1 MKKKDSNKTKLIK
14 LYLYIRKG
22 LSIHKTHDSF
32 HTKGSTKTKHKPDDL
47 HLFLHGDLRGDE
59 GAGIGFLT
67 PGLDHDARATD
78 NLDGLAFF
86 VVLAQTSPLAEGLAI
101 IHLHERNGVGGSLL
115 AERGDQLGVGR
126 FVAAVGQHAQK
137 GILAVESLDALT
149 EAAGK
154 TVSVEGV
161 TKDLLES
168 SLRGQRFLNDF
179 FLGLFDFGLGD
190 DFFFFGRHSV
200 FFFASGCFFF
210 FYFNVIILLTALSP
224 SLYYRTKA

>member
-78 NLDGLAFF
+78 NLDGLTIG
-86 VVLAQTSPLAEGLAI
+86 VVLAQTSPLTEKL
-101 IHLHERNGVGGSLL
+101 GVIDLDKRSLVLVTESGDKLGVSLL
-115 AERGDQLGVGR
+115 VTRVGED
-126 FVAAVGQHAQK
+126 AQVS
-137 GILAVESLDALT
+137 LTTVQSLDSLT
-149 EAAGK
+149 ETTGQ
-154 TVSVEGV
+154 TIVVHRDLQNL
-161 TKDLLES
+161 TKGRDNV
-168 SLRGQRFLNDF
+168 QR
-179 FLGLFDFGLGD
+179 LFDFNLL
-190 DFFFFGRHSV
+190 FFFNLNVRDDLFVFKIRHD
-200 FFFASGCFFF
+200 
-210 FYFNVIILLTALSP
+210 
-224 SLYYRTKA
+224 